1 MKVTFWK
8 GVARKIRPDAKTPRG
23 KELSQMSLGKR
34 ISRTFDRIE
43 LKGLKAG
50 FEGKINFLGG
60 GIKLKKIKL
69 DADSMVSIAN
79 ALQNSGHT
87 AQMRV
92 ANYFV
97 RRHFLNYFKEEFHD
111 KGQIAVLERLIDPY
125 RETSATMIKDAF
137 GGKDNAINELQ
148 KIIAERVKITEK
160 IEAARPFSPAH
171 EGVKGALVGH
181 LFNTAL
187 GGMTRKVD
195 LMIDELQREKG
206 K

>member
-60 GIKLKKIKL
+60 GFKLKKIKL
-69 DADSMVSIAN
+69 DVDSMVRVAK
-79 ALQNSGHT
+79 ALNNSGPR
-87 AQMRV
+87 QKKRF

-97 RRHFLNYFKEEFHD
+97 QKHFSNYFAESFPR
-111 KGQIAVLERLIDPY
+111 QQVILER
-125 RETSATMIKDAF
+125 MIAP
-137 GGKDNAINELQ
+137 G
-148 KIIAERVKITEK
+148 TK
-160 IEAARPFSPAH
+160 IEAATIANAFPDTEIAINSLQVIMKETERIIKDIKAARPYSPPTREHSTGLVADLFSN
-171 EGVKGALVGH
+171 ALTYP
-181 LFNTAL
+181 L
-187 GGMTRKVD
+187 TR
-195 LMIDELQREKG
+195 IDSTINELRKLKNG
-206 K
+206 R

>member
-8 GVARKIRPDAKTPRG
+8 GIARKFKPAAKTPRG
-23 KELSQMSLGKR
+23 KQLSQMSLGKR
-34 ISRTFDRIE
+34 ISRMFDFIE

-50 FEGKINFLGG
+50 FEGEVKILGG

-69 DADSMVSIAN
+69 DAESMVRIAN
-79 ALQNSGHT
+79 ALQHSGHT
-87 AQMRV
+87 AQMKV
-92 ANYFV
+92 ANYFIK
-97 RRHFLNYFKEEFHD
+97 RHFLNYFKEKLHD
-111 KGQIAVLERLIDPY
+111 KGQIAVLERLIDTY

-137 GGKDNAINELQ
+137 GGKANAINELQ